1 MQRMSRL
8 FARTLRDDPV
18 EATIVS
24 HRLLLRAGY
33 IRPLGAGIY
42 SMLPLG
48 WRVQRRVEQI
58 VREEMD
64 RIGCQ
69 ELLMPVVHPS
79 DLWERTG
86 RFHSVGSEMARLKD
100 RWGRD
105 MVLAMTHEEVATD
118 LGKWVASSYRQLP
131 LCIYHFQTK
140 FRDEPRPRGGL
151 LRVREFTMKDAYSFN
166 TDLES
171 QEATYQDFMTAYLR
185 AFRRCGIEPA
195 VVESD
200 AGAMQGSG
208 AHEFHC
214 LTEAGEDT
222 LVVSASGRYAANI
235 EIAKAQKP
243 VFDHGEPQ
251 PVEKVATP
259 GQETIDDVAAYLGVA
274 THQTLKAVFY
284 WTGDALAFVAI
295 RGDLQVNEAKLR
307 SLLQAPDLRLA
318 ADQELEAAGLVAG
331 YASPVGLS
339 NVTLV
344 VDDSVESA
352 TNLVAG
358 ANEPGFHLT
367 NVNYPR
373 DFQADL
379 RGDIAQVR
387 SGDRSIEDDEPLE
400 LMTGIE
406 IGNTF
411 KLGTFYS
418 DKLDAQYLAA
428 DGRRHPFVMGSYGIG
443 IGRLAASV
451 VERYHDADGIIWPV
465 SVAPYDVHIV
475 QLGAGD
481 VAADAERLAEE
492 LEAAGL
498 SVVLDDRGDSAGVK
512 FNDADLIGLPFR
524 LTVSRR
530 TLAASAVEFKP
541 RAASERQSIPRDQI
555 VNAVLDARAA
565 AIAALTPDAPV
576 TMPPLEAAGG
586 AR

>member
-1 MQRMSRL
+1 
-8 FARTLRDDPV
+8 
-18 EATIVS
+18 
-24 HRLLLRAGY
+24 
-33 IRPLGAGIY
+33 
-42 SMLPLG
+42 
-48 WRVQRRVEQI
+48 
-58 VREEMD
+58 
-64 RIGCQ
+64 
-69 ELLMPVVHPS
+69 
-79 DLWERTG
+79 
-86 RFHSVGSEMARLKD
+86 
-100 RWGRD
+100 
-105 MVLAMTHEEVATD
+105 
-118 LGKWVASSYRQLP
+118 
-131 LCIYHFQTK
+131 
-140 FRDEPRPRGGL
+140 
-151 LRVREFTMKDAYSFN
+151 MKDAYSFD

-171 QEATYQDFMTAYLR
+171 QEATYQDFMEAYLR
-185 AFRRCGIEPA
+185 SFRRCGIEPA
-195 VVESD
+195 IVESD

-222 LVVSASGRYAANI
+222 LVVSPSGRYAANI
-235 EIAKAQKP
+235 EIATAQKP
-243 VFDHGEPQ
+243 LFDHGEPQ

-259 GQETIDDVAAYLGVA
+259 GQETIDDVAAYLGVE

-339 NVTLV
+339 NVTVV

-358 ANEPGFHLT
+358 ANEPGYHLV
-367 NVNYPR
+367 NVNFPR

-379 RGDIAQVR
+379 RGDIAQVQ
-387 SGDRSIEDDEPLE
+387 SGDRSIEHDEPLE

-418 DKLDAQYLAA
+418 DKLDAQYLGA

-443 IGRLAASV
+443 VGRLAASV
-451 VERYHDADGIIWPV
+451 VERYHDANGIIWPV

-475 QLGAGD
+475 QLGTGD
-481 VAADAERLAEE
+481 VAADAERLAGE
-492 LEAAGL
+492 LEAEGL
-498 SVVLDDRGDSAGVK
+498 SVLLDDRGDSAGVK

-524 LTVSRR
+524 CTVSRR

-541 RAASERQSIPRDQI
+541 RAAADRQSIPRNQI
-555 VNAVLDARAA
+555 VNTVLQARAA
-565 AIAALTPDAPV
+565 ALAALTPDAPV
-576 TMPPLEAAGG
+576 TMPPIDATGG
-586 AR
+586 T

>member
-1 MQRMSRL
+1 M
-8 FARTLRDDPV
+8 
-18 EATIVS
+18 
-24 HRLLLRAGY
+24 
-33 IRPLGAGIY
+33 
-42 SMLPLG
+42 
-48 WRVQRRVEQI
+48 
-58 VREEMD
+58 
-64 RIGCQ
+64 
-69 ELLMPVVHPS
+69 
-79 DLWERTG
+79 
-86 RFHSVGSEMARLKD
+86 
-100 RWGRD
+100 
-105 MVLAMTHEEVATD
+105 
-118 LGKWVASSYRQLP
+118 
-131 LCIYHFQTK
+131 
-140 FRDEPRPRGGL
+140 
-151 LRVREFTMKDAYSFN
+151 
-166 TDLES
+166 
-171 QEATYQDFMTAYLR
+171 
-185 AFRRCGIEPA
+185 
-195 VVESD
+195 
-200 AGAMQGSG
+200 
-208 AHEFHC
+208 
-214 LTEAGEDT
+214 
-222 LVVSASGRYAANI
+222 
-235 EIAKAQKP
+235 
-243 VFDHGEPQ
+243 
-251 PVEKVATP
+251 
-259 GQETIDDVAAYLGVA
+259 
-274 THQTLKAVFY
+274 
-284 WTGDALAFVAI
+284 AI

-339 NVTLV
+339 NVTVV

-512 FNDADLIGLPFR
+512 FNDADLIGLPLPPHGQPPHPGR
-524 LTVSRR
+524 VSRR
-530 TLAASAVEFKP
+530 V
-541 RAASERQSIPRDQI
+541 Q
-555 VNAVLDARAA
+555 
-565 AIAALTPDAPV
+565 TPSRHRAPV
-576 TMPPLEAAGG
+576 HPPRPDRQHRPRRPRRRDRGLDPRRSRDHAPTRSRGSSSLGRLPQHSGPAATE
-586 AR
+586 R